1 MVGRNKS
8 DKSFKYSSAAT
19 ASIAIG
25 LIIVPALILAFSAY
39 PSFIVNGFTFFT
51 TTLWRPELSA
61 QVVVVN
67 GVQTLQ
73 GSSYGVLVYVIGTL
87 LSSAIALLIAIP
99 TGLGIAIFLSQI
111 APKRISAP
119 ISFAIELLAG
129 IPSVIFGFWGFAVL
143 GPFLFNVLEPVLAN
157 HLSFVPFFS
166 GPVHSSGLLAAGTI
180 LALMVI
186 PIIASISRD
195 AMVQTPQD
203 LKDGAKALGLTRW
216 EVTRKIVLP
225 YARNG
230 IVGSAV
236 LGLGRAIGETIAV
249 AMIAGVGINVIPQ
262 TLFYPVNTIAAFM
275 ALSLS
280 TAFTDPSGMFVSALM
295 ELGLV
300 LLSIT
305 LAINIVARLL
315 IKRGFAARPDTV
327 VRV

>member
-1 MVGRNKS
+1 MVRKNLT
-8 DKSFKYSSAAT
+8 DLSFKVISAIVAGV
-19 ASIAIG
+19 ALVLVAI
-25 LIIVPALILAFSAY
+25 PAFIMGGSAY
-39 PSFIVNGFTFFT
+39 PSFIVNGLTFFT
-51 TTLWRPELSA
+51 TTVWRPELNA
-61 QVVVVN
+61 QVIVVN
-67 GVQTLQ
+67 GVRTLQ
-73 GSSYGVLVYVIGTL
+73 GSTYGVLVYVVGTL

-99 TGLGIAIFLSQI
+99 VGLGIAIFLSQI
-111 APKRISAP
+111 APSRISTP
-119 ISFAIELLAG
+119 ISFAVELLAG

-143 GPFLFNVLEPVLAN
+143 GPFLFNVLEPALAN
-157 HLSFVPFFS
+157 YLSFIPIFS

-195 AMVQTPQD
+195 AMVQTPQN

-225 YARNG
+225 YARTG
-230 IVGSAV
+230 IIGSSV

-249 AMIAGVGINVIPQ
+249 AMIAGVGINVLPQ

-300 LLSIT
+300 LLALT
-305 LAINIVARLL
+305 LGINIVARLL
-315 IKRGFAARPDTV
+315 IKRGFASSADTV